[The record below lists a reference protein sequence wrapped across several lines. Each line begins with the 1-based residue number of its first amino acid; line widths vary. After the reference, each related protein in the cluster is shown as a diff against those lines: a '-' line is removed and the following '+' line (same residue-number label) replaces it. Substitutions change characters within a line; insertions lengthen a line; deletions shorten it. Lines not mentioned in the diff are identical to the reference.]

1 MMLPI
6 IILLG
11 ENAEEFSFNH
21 HGKQEFHID
30 GKLIDGEWIVNIR
43 VYSELVIWGCNRHNT
58 HKHSKKEVIGYFLM
72 LFINQLSE
80 NGISSKELLNS
91 MKNVLQ

>member
-1 MMLPI
+1 MMLAT
-6 IILLG
+6 IILLS

-30 GKLIDGEWIVNIR
+30 GKLIGGEWIVNVR
-43 VYSELVIWGCNRHNT
+43 VYSELVIWGCNRYNT
-58 HKHSKKEVIGYFLM
+58 HKRSKKEVIRYFLM

-80 NGISSKELLNS
+80 YGISAKELLNL
-91 MKNVLQ
+91 MKDVL

>member
-1 MMLPI
+1 MMLAV

-30 GKLIDGEWIVNIR
+30 GKLINGEWIVNVR
-43 VYSELVIWGCNRHNT
+43 VYSELVIWGCNRYNT
-58 HKHSKKEVIGYFLM
+58 HKRSKTEVIRYFLM

-80 NGISSKELLNS
+80 CGLYAKELLKL
-91 MKNVLQ
+91 MKNVL

>member
-1 MMLPI
+1 MMLAT

-30 GKLIDGEWIVNIR
+30 GKLIDGEWIVNVI
-43 VYSELVIWGCNRHNT
+43 VYSELVIWGCNKYNT
-58 HKHSKKEVIGYFLM
+58 HKCSKKEVIRYFLM

-80 NGISSKELLNS
+80 HGVSANDLLNI
-91 MKNVLQ
+91 MKDDL

>member
-1 MMLPI
+1 MMLAT
-6 IILLG
+6 IILLS

-30 GKLIDGEWIVNIR
+30 GKMINGELVVNVR
-43 VYSELVIWGCNRHNT
+43 VYSELVIWGCNRYNT
-58 HKHSKKEVIGYFLM
+58 HKRSKTEVIRYFIM

-80 NGISSKELLNS
+80 CGISVNELLNL
-91 MKNVLQ
+91 MRNVL

>member
-1 MMLPI
+1 MMLAV

-30 GKLIDGEWIVNIR
+30 GKLINGEWIVNVR
-43 VYSELVIWGCNRHNT
+43 VYSELVIWGCNRYNT
-58 HKHSKKEVIGYFLM
+58 HKRSKTKVIRYFLM

-80 NGISSKELLNS
+80 CGLHAKELLKL
-91 MKNVLQ
+91 MKNVL

>member
-1 MMLPI
+1 MMLAT

-30 GKLIDGEWIVNIR
+30 GKLIDGEWIVNVR
-43 VYSELVIWGCNRHNT
+43 VYSELVIWGCNRYNT
-58 HKHSKKEVIGYFLM
+58 HKRYKTEVIRYFLM
-72 LFINQLSE
+72 LFINQLYE
-80 NGISSKELLNS
+80 YGISAKELLNL
-91 MKNVLQ
+91 MKDVL